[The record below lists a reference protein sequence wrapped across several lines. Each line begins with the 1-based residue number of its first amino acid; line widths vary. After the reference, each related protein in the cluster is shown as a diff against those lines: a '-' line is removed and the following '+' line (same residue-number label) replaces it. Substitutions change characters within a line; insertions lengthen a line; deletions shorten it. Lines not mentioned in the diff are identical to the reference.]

1 MLSAAGALLKAGQQQ
16 ANGLLPAL
24 QAAARQYSI
33 KQPITGMQ
41 TSSIWLAAY
50 DGIQTGGQQT
60 GYHARACRVPA
71 QSARTCSQ

>member
-50 DGIQTGGQQT
+50 DG
-60 GYHARACRVPA
+60 YHARACRVPA